1 MSQDWKIATTMLVLL
16 ALGGVW
22 RVSGRDPIWWLI
34 RLLILV
40 RAALSQ
46 LAAELMRAAAR
57 WWRSM
62 PAAIDRSRR
71 ACLEVD

>member
-1 MSQDWKIATTMLVLL
+1 MSQDWMLATTMLAAL
-16 ALGGVW
+16 AVGGVW

-34 RLLILV
+34 RLLVLV
-40 RAALSQ
+40 RAAISQ
-46 LAAELMRAAAR
+46 AAAELIRAATR
-57 WWRSM
+57 WRRSM